1 MVRKRFSVS
10 LIWVIV
16 LLLLTVYAP
25 SLYAASPTHDTLESE
40 AAYLPGSRITV
51 DRTLLTF
58 GGLMSGGNVG
68 PETVIISSTGTDPL
82 AITNITLTGP
92 NAGNFILTPP
102 ATPVTLNPLQST
114 LVDVTFNPA
123 VLEGN
128 NYAILNI
135 FHDDP
140 SVASPLTVEVRG
152 LSWTGGLVP
161 NAEPSLQE
169 ILNVYNIP
177 TDVGDNDPATTTI
190 HSAAPL
196 TIPLGQEVLVPV
208 FQRVNAAQPV
218 TVEVLGVFA
227 INGFPSPVLVGF
239 YTPGNRTAQTQV
251 FSINANSHQTLSP
264 ATSGPLSFNPT
275 GAFGMY
281 TTYPPAPWNG
291 RNVFTED
298 AVNVLED
305 AADGGGAGH
314 PWTDPMP
321 HHARVYQYRLPNGTI
336 EPNAYIIA
344 YEEAQFGFDYNDI
357 VFVIRNVEPGALA
370 PGGEIEFQNRD
381 WIHSYTAA
389 IPQLSYLN
397 TWLTFNR
404 VQNFT
409 LAQYHDVVT
418 LRIRNV
424 HPTDTLTISSLSIDD
439 PTDFTL
445 PNGEDTAVPF
455 TIPPNGFYDL
465 DVQFIR
471 NVGPR
476 AVYHST
482 LHIGSSDSDEGL
494 SDIHL
499 AGIWQ
504 QANLGGWEP
513 FLSHVIEALGFTTNI
528 GPGWEADGT
537 APPSINA
544 DDVDIPGSDEV
555 SSPTGIWQRLDPVGD
570 LYVRAIGAWHNPGAG
585 GVGLVE
591 VTGGGP
597 DPGAGHN
604 NLNYQT
610 ILPLNNGGTATENA
624 WNIGTVPATTFL
636 FRMGGSQT
644 DDPEQCRLRGYSP
657 PTVPTVPPAN
667 DCEDIRYGRR
677 GIRLFQLR
685 NNVGELIPG
694 AYIIAQDVTEITQ
707 PNYDYQDN
715 IGIVFNVAPV
725 ITDIDPTV
733 TGSVAPDPVVVNNQ
747 ATFTF
752 RVRNA
757 TTIPVTGL
765 VLTGTYPGG
774 VTIDGVSATQGTCSF
789 GGGTYTCNIGN
800 LSTSQ
805 EVVVTLLMTS
815 ATEGVRTVTANV
827 TDTDP
832 RPDINPGN
840 NSANVSVTFFDPSN
854 PSSTITIIK
863 DAISDSP
870 QVFTFGGSFGS
881 FNLVDDGSTV
891 TPLYRYNFQPAAS
904 AVPSGFTA
912 DIGLP
917 YSVATG
923 FGWWDDIGGV
933 AVNNTANARQNPVPA
948 PPDNWIPQENL
959 TYNHMQRALTQYSWI
974 RDLPNGFYD
983 VTVSVGDTVFTNSN
997 PHLINIEG
1005 QNVITFFPVGGPPT
1019 RIFTTVA
1026 RVYVGDGQ
1034 MNVDAIGGDNT
1045 KIDYII
1051 IRPLP
1056 SNEASF
1062 AVTPGT
1068 YTVTED
1074 TAGLP
1079 ANWSLSGVSC
1089 TGGSTTNV
1097 PNGVQ
1102 ITVGSNQDVVCT
1114 FTNVDATA
1122 PLVAV
1127 DDFATTPINTPVI
1140 IDVVANDTGIVPG
1153 TVAVQTFPAGGLVN
1167 NGDGTFTYTP
1177 PSPVFQGTD
1186 TFTYNGQDATG
1197 TMTSNTATVT
1207 ITVGGNPTAN
1217 DDGVVILTSD
1227 AIPYTID
1234 VLANDTDPQ
1243 GNGTIDPSTTQVGT
1257 PPAAG
1262 NLVNN
1267 LDGTFDYTPAGPGTY
1282 TFTYTVEDVDGNVS
1296 NEATVTII
1304 VNDVPVA
1311 VDDNGT
1317 GNAGATTVIN
1327 AIANDTDTIGGIDPT
1342 SIVITSGPTN
1352 GTATPNPD
1360 GTIDYDPDPTFTGPT
1375 DSFTYTVT
1383 DIYGETSNVATVTIT
1398 FNNIPPVANDDSA
1411 NADSGVAIIIDLTGN
1426 DTDADGTID
1435 VTSLAAG
1442 GTAPAPGN
1450 NVVFNADGTA
1460 TYTADI
1466 AFSGVDTFTYTV
1478 LDNTGAISNEATV
1491 TVTVNASPVAVDDS
1505 DTTLEDTPITIDL
1518 TTNDTDSD
1526 GTIDITSLAAGGT
1539 APTPG
1544 NTVVFNADGT
1554 ATYTP
1559 TGGFS
1564 GVDTFTYTVLD
1575 NDGAI
1580 SNEATVTI
1588 TVFGTAPGI
1597 TVSITPATQQV
1608 LSGANT
1614 TFDVT
1619 VTNTSSA
1626 VALDNVSVFNN
1637 NTLPFVS
1644 DCARGLGTL
1653 AASAVVTFTCTDT
1666 AITADYD
1673 KTITVSGEPQNGA
1686 PTVTDDD
1693 TVSVTIYVPEITIV
1707 INPPTQDVPLD
1718 GTAVFFITVTNTGPS
1733 ALQNAVVTDSDP
1745 TSDCEVDQATQPGL
1759 ALMNPGAVVNYTCTV
1774 TNVLADFTNTVTVNA
1789 EDVASGAPVTDN
1801 ASADVV
1807 MLPPD
1812 IELTI
1817 TPAVQAVIPGNAAVF
1832 TITVTNTGP
1841 FDLDNVTITDSDATS
1856 DCEAD
1861 GTRFPQLLTLAAGA
1875 SFNYPC
1881 MIPNVV
1887 APLTNTADVTATPVG
1902 GGAPVTDS
1910 DSADVTLAVGNP
1922 SITIT
1927 VTADAP
1933 VVPYGGNADF
1943 TIVVVNNGDTQL
1955 NNVTITALNATGC
1968 SINVGTLAAGAGQTY
1983 SCSEP
1988 GVTTGFTNTA
1998 DVVGT
2003 IAGGGGATVTASDS
2017 DSVQVAGLTIT
2028 KDPVVQ
2034 TVASGG
2040 TANYSI
2046 TVENI
2051 GEVEL
2056 DVTVT
2061 DPTVAA
2067 CDNAIGLLAAG
2078 ASTTYACSQPG
2089 VVANFT
2095 NTASAS
2101 GITTD
2106 GSNVTVTD
2114 DDSADVVVTVTA
2126 PSISVVMSPATQ
2138 TILTGTTAN
2147 FTVTVTNNGNEQID
2161 GVVVSNDVVAAC
2173 DADQTTQVGLASIAV
2188 GASVSYTCSE
2198 PNVTANFTNTVT
2210 ANGTS
2215 TPGGTPVTDTDTAD
2229 VTVTGS
2235 LFDPPFG
2242 FKAVTDEGNSVL
2254 RWGFFWT
2261 NNGPTAVQMRV
2272 TDTVPAGLTLIP
2284 GSVTC
2289 TTNPG
2294 GALTTT
2300 FCGVV
2305 GNEIVWEGIL
2315 QPEPVPGVTRLVDAV
2330 NPLIVSFRTQVP
2342 DGINSATNISNAEY
2356 DSDGDGALDATAN
2369 SNQATWSRGVPTVDD
2384 PTTVAS
2390 ASVSNGTAT
2399 IVKTASPPF
2408 AGTGENV
2415 TFTITISNN
2424 SDQPIAA
2431 IGLTDDVPAE
2441 FEILSASASFGS
2453 PTVSGQT
2460 VSLAPFFLGQGQS
2473 VTLTIETRI
2482 RDSVQA
2488 PFVLFNI
2495 ACTTDVADTLCA
2507 NTRVLSVSVL
2517 PQTGQSPWS
2526 VWRPIIFLLAGL
2538 FTAFAA
2544 GWVIRRVRQPQDER

>member
-1 MVRKRFSVS
+1 MVRKRFSVP
-10 LIWVIV
+10 LIWVMV

-25 SLYAASPTHDTLESE
+25 SLYAAASPTHDTLASE
-40 AAYLPGSRITV
+40 AAYLPGSQITV
-51 DRTLLTF
+51 SPALLTF
-58 GGLMSGGNVG
+58 GGLTSGPNTAAQ
-68 PETVIISSTGTDPL
+68 TVTITSTGTDPL
-82 AITNITLTGP
+82 TITSITVTGTH
-92 NAGNFILTPP
+92 AARFIITPP
-102 ATPVTLNPLQST
+102 GLPVVLNNGQST
-114 LVDVTFNPA
+114 IVSVVYDPDPTA
-123 VLEGN
+123 EGN
-128 NYAILNI
+128 NDATLNI
-135 FHDDP
+135 VHDAGTTLP
-140 SVASPLTVEVRG
+140 ATNVTTVNLRG
-152 LSWTGGLVP
+152 LSWTGAGV
-161 NAEPSLQE
+161 NGEPSLQE
-169 ILNVYNIP
+169 IFNVYDIP
-177 TDVGDNDPATTTI
+177 TNTGDDVPATTTI
-190 HSAAPL
+190 HSTTPVA
-196 TIPLGQEVLVPV
+196 IPLGQEVLVPV
-208 FQRVNAAQPV
+208 FQRANAAQPV
-218 TVEVLGVFA
+218 TVQVLGVYA
-227 INGFPSPVLVGF
+227 VNGFPSPVLLG
-239 YTPGNRTAQTQV
+239 YYAAGNRAAKTQIL
-251 FSINANSHQTLSP
+251 SINGNSHQTLSP
-264 ATSGPLSFNPT
+264 AITGSLSFNP
-275 GAFGMY
+275 GGAAFGMY
-281 TTYPPAPWNG
+281 TTYPPPLWNG
-291 RNVFTED
+291 RNVYTED
-298 AVNVLED
+298 ALNAAED
-305 AADGGGAGH
+305 AVDAGGQGD
-314 PWTDPMP
+314 PWTAITT
-321 HHARVYQYRLPNGTI
+321 HHARVYEFRNPNGTI

-344 YEEAQFGFDYNDI
+344 YDEAVAGFDFNDI
-357 VFVIRNVEPGALA
+357 VFVIRNVQPGVLA
-370 PGGEIEFQNRD
+370 AGGEIEFTNMD
-381 WIHSYTAA
+381 WSNAYIQG
-389 IPQLSYLN
+389 IPQMSYLN
-397 TWLTFNR
+397 TWLSFSKI
-404 VQNFT
+404 QNQLPIFVT
-409 LAQYHDVVT
+409 HTIVT
-418 LRIRNV
+418 LRIRNT
-424 HPTDTLTISSLSIDD
+424 HPTDNLTITSFSIDN
-439 PTDFTL
+439 PTDFDL
-445 PNGEDTAVPF
+445 PNGETGPLV
-455 TIPPNGFYDL
+455 IPAGGFYDL
-465 DVQFIR
+465 NVRFIR

-476 AVYHST
+476 DVYHST
-482 LHIGSSDSDEGL
+482 LHIFSSDADEPD
-494 SDIHL
+494 SEIHL

-504 QANLGGWEP
+504 SEEQGNNEPHLEDVVEVFGFGTSLGPPWD
-513 FLSHVIEALGFTTNI
+513 
-528 GPGWEADGT
+528 ADGG
-537 APPSINA
+537 APLGIDGQNIS
-544 DDVDIPGSDEV
+544 IPGSDEV
-555 SSPTGIWQRLDPVGD
+555 APATGAWQRLNPTGQ
-570 LYVRAIGAWHNPGAG
+570 LYGRQIGAWHGTGTG
-585 GVGLVE
+585 GVGLDVI
-591 VTGGGP
+591 TGGGP
-597 DPGAGHN
+597 NAGVGHGA
-604 NLNYQT
+604 LYYQT
-610 ILPLNNGGTATENA
+610 ILPRIDAANTSERIWTTGQF
-624 WNIGTVPATTFL
+624 PATTFAVKQ
-636 FRMGGSQT
+636 GGRRT
-644 DDPEQCRLRGYSP
+644 DDPYNCLQAGF
-657 PTVPTVPPAN
+657 PTVPTSQCASPGPFPFN
-667 DCEDIRYGRR
+667 QGMR
-677 GIRLFQLR
+677 GVRMFALR
-685 NNVGELIPG
+685 NNAGEIVPG
-694 AYIIAQDVTEITQ
+694 AYISAQDFV
-707 PNYDYQDN
+707 PGNFDFQDN
-715 IGIVFNVAPV
+715 IGLWFNIAPV
-725 ITDIDPTV
+725 ITEIDPTV
-733 TGSVAPDPVVVNNQ
+733 TASAAPDPATINTQ

-752 RVRNA
+752 RVRNV
-757 TTIPVTGL
+757 TTIPVTGITL
-765 VLTGTYPGG
+765 SGTYLAS
-774 VTIDGVSATQGTCSF
+774 VTIDGITSTQGSCSF
-789 GGGTYTCNIGN
+789 GGGNYTCTIGN

-805 EVVVTLLMTS
+805 EVIVTVLMTS
-815 ATEGVRTVTANV
+815 ATEGIRTVTGTV

-832 RPDINPGN
+832 RTDINLTN
-840 NSANVSVTFFDPSN
+840 NTASASVTYFDPAN
-854 PSSTITIIK
+854 PTSSITIIK
-863 DAISDSP
+863 DAISDSS
-870 QVFTFGGSFGS
+870 QSFSFTGSFGNFS
-881 FNLVDDGSTV
+881 LVDNGASG
-891 TPLYRYNFQPAAS
+891 TPLFAYNFQPAAS
-904 AVPSGFTA
+904 AVPPGFIVDSGA
-912 DIGLP
+912 A
-917 YSVATG
+917 YSAGAG
-923 FGWWDDIGGV
+923 FGWVNQATGV
-933 AVNNTANARQNPVPA
+933 PTANNNTRQRAVPP
-948 PPDNWIPQENL
+948 PPDDGIPQEQL
-959 TYNHMQRALTQYSWI
+959 TFNHMHFGGVTYTWL
-974 RDLPNGFYD
+974 RDIPNGFYD
-983 VTVSVGDTVFTNSN
+983 VTISVGDVLFSNST
-997 PHLINIEG
+997 HLVNVEG
-1005 QNVITFFPVGGPPT
+1005 VNVINFVPGGTPGTRIATATARVQVTDGQLTVDAVGG
-1019 RIFTTVA
+1019 A
-1026 RVYVGDGQ
+1026 
-1034 MNVDAIGGDNT
+1034 NT

-1051 IRPLP
+1051 ISSPP
-1056 SNEASF
+1056 TNQTGF
-1062 AVTPGT
+1062 AVVPGT

-1079 ANWSLSGVSC
+1079 ANWSLSGVVC

-1097 PNGVQ
+1097 PSGVQ

-1114 FTNVDATA
+1114 FTNVDSNAT
-1122 PLVAV
+1122 LIAV
-1127 DDFATTPINTPVI
+1127 DDFATTPINTLVT
-1140 IDVVANDTGIVPG
+1140 IDVVANDTGVVPN
-1153 TVAVQTFPAGGLVN
+1153 TVAVVNGTLPGSVLTNNGDGTFDYTPPPGFEGTDTFTYTGEDGLGTTSNVATVTITVGGAPTANDETEVTAINTPITFDVITNDFDPQGNGTIDPTTTTVVAPPASGNLVN

-1177 PSPVFQGTD
+1177 VAGF
-1186 TFTYNGQDATG
+1186 TG
-1197 TMTSNTATVT
+1197 TV
-1207 ITVGGNPTAN
+1207 
-1217 DDGVVILTSD
+1217 
-1227 AIPYTID
+1227 
-1234 VLANDTDPQ
+1234 
-1243 GNGTIDPSTTQVGT
+1243 
-1257 PPAAG
+1257 
-1262 NLVNN
+1262 
-1267 LDGTFDYTPAGPGTY
+1267 

-1296 NEATVTII
+1296 NVATVTII
-1304 VNDVPVA
+1304 VNDIPVA
-1311 VDDNGT
+1311 IDDNGSTST
-1317 GNAGATTVIN
+1317 GVPVTVTVVT
-1327 AIANDTDTIGGIDPT
+1327 NDTDAIGGIDNT
-1342 SIVITSGPTN
+1342 SIVVTAQPAN
-1352 GTATPNPD
+1352 GTAVSNGDGTVTYTPN
-1360 GTIDYDPDPTFTGPT
+1360 GGFTGPT
-1375 DSFTYTVT
+1375 DTFTYTVS
-1383 DIYGETSNVATVTIT
+1383 DIYGQVSNVATVTIT

-1411 NADSGVAIIIDLTGN
+1411 TADSGVPVIIDLTTN

-1435 VTSLAAG
+1435 VTSTALG
-1442 GTAPAPGN
+1442 GTPAANG
-1450 NVVFNADGTA
+1450 NVVFNGDGTA
-1460 TYTADI
+1460 TYTPNA

-1505 DTTLEDTPITIDL
+1505 ATTLEDTPVTIDV
-1518 TTNDTDSD
+1518 TVNDTDSD
-1526 GTIDITSLAAGGT
+1526 GTIDVT
-1539 APTPG
+1539 
-1544 NTVVFNADGT
+1544 TVVVTGGPTNGSIVNNGDGT
-1554 ATYTP
+1554 ITYTP
-1559 TGGFS
+1559 NPAYS
-1564 GVDTFTYTVLD
+1564 GPDTFTYTVDD
-1575 NDGAI
+1575 NSGAT
-1580 SNEATVTI
+1580 SNQATVTI

-1653 AASAVVTFTCTDT
+1653 APSAVVNFTCTDT

-1686 PTVTDDD
+1686 PTVTDND
-1693 TVSVTIYVPEITIV
+1693 TVSVTVYVPQISIV

-1759 ALMNPGAVVNYTCTV
+1759 ALMNPGDAVNYTCTV
-1774 TNVLADFTNTVTVNA
+1774 TNVLANFTNTVTVTA
-1789 EDVASGAPVTDN
+1789 EDVASGAPVTAND
-1801 ASADVV
+1801 SADVV

-1812 IELTI
+1812 IEITI

-1881 MIPNVV
+1881 MIPSVV
-1887 APLTNTADVTATPVG
+1887 APLTNTADVTATPAG

-1927 VTADAP
+1927 VTATAP
-1933 VVPYGGNADF
+1933 VVPVGGNADF

-1955 NNVTITALNATGC
+1955 NNVTVTALNATGC
-1968 SINVGTLAAGAGQTY
+1968 SINVGTLAPGAGQTY

-2003 IAGGGGATVTASDS
+2003 IVGGGGATVTASDS

-2034 TVASGG
+2034 TIASGG
-2040 TANYSI
+2040 TANYTI
-2046 TVENI
+2046 TVDNI

-2078 ASTTYACSQPG
+2078 ASTTYGCSQPG

-2095 NTASAS
+2095 NTITAS

-2126 PSISVVMSPATQ
+2126 PSISVVLSPATQ
-2138 TILTGTTAN
+2138 TILAGTAAN

-2161 GVVVSNDVVAAC
+2161 GVVVTNDVVAAC
-2173 DADQTTQVGLASIAV
+2173 DADQTTQAGLASIAV

-2261 NNGPTAVQMRV
+2261 NNGPTAIQMRV

-2305 GNEIVWEGIL
+2305 GNQIVWEGIL

-2369 SNQATWSRGVPTVDD
+2369 SNQATWSRGVPTVDN

-2488 PFVLFNI
+2488 PFVLLNI

-2526 VWRPIIFLLAGL
+2526 AWRPIIFLLAGL
-2538 FTAFAA
+2538 LTAFAA
-2544 GWVIRRVRQPQDER
+2544 GRFIRRVRRPQDEH